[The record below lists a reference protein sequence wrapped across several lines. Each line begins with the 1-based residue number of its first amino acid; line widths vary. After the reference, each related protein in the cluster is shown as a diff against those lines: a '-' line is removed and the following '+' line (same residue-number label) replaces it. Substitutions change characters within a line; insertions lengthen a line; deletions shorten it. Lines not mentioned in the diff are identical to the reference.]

1 MFLNN
6 DQLHELTKKVR
17 PSAQA
22 RELKRLG
29 IKHGV
34 RGDGSLVVMESA
46 VDAVLGAGA
55 ASKLARKT
63 QPNLALVS

>member
-6 DQLHELTKKVR
+6 EQLRNLTNKQR

-22 RELKRLG
+22 RELLRLG

-34 RGDGSLVVMESA
+34 RGDGSIVVMETA
-46 VDAVLGAGA
+46 VDAVLGPGTAARLRKSAPNFGA
-55 ASKLARKT
+55 VA
-63 QPNLALVS
+63 